1 MNFTLYFLALSK
13 GSSARITQLSRKTGR
28 KWAHRN
34 MEDAT
39 FLKDIKVKFVAASNE
54 LHIGTDGRWLLVVQQ
69 TILTISNP
77 LS

>member
-1 MNFTLYFLALSK
+1 
-13 GSSARITQLSRKTGR
+13 
-28 KWAHRN
+28 

-54 LHIGTDGRWLLVVQQ
+54 LHIGTDGRCLLVVQQ